1 MPTLKEVRYP
11 DSNVRDGAFAPGMFD
26 FPDNQIDYPPQA
38 FSAMQGNTATDKTAP
53 PTAAVMPVL
62 LIAAAAYFLGA

>member
-1 MPTLKEVRYP
+1 
-11 DSNVRDGAFAPGMFD
+11 MFD

>member
-1 MPTLKEVRYP
+1 MPLPNATG
-11 DSNVRDGAFAPGMFD
+11 SSMFD

-38 FSAMQGNTATDKTAP
+38 FTAMQGNTATDKTAP

>member
-1 MPTLKEVRYP
+1 MPMP
-11 DSNVRDGAFAPGMFD
+11 AFTNNGMFD

-38 FSAMQGNTATDKTAP
+38 FTAMQGNTASNNAAP
-53 PTAAVMPVL
+53 PTTVVMPVL

>member
-1 MPTLKEVRYP
+1 MPTLRESLKP
-11 DSNVRDGAFAPGMFD
+11 LPNATGSSMFD

-38 FSAMQGNTATDKTAP
+38 FTFTGMQGNTATDKTAP

>member
-1 MPTLKEVRYP
+1 MPMP
-11 DSNVRDGAFAPGMFD
+11 AFTNNGLFD

-38 FSAMQGNTATDKTAP
+38 FTAMQGNTANNNAAP
-53 PTAAVMPVL
+53 PTTVVMPVL

>member
-1 MPTLKEVRYP
+1 MP
-11 DSNVRDGAFAPGMFD
+11 AFTNNGMFD

-53 PTAAVMPVL
+53 PTTVVMPVL

>member
-1 MPTLKEVRYP
+1 MPMP
-11 DSNVRDGAFAPGMFD
+11 AFTNNGMFD

-38 FSAMQGNTATDKTAP
+38 FTAMQGNTANNAVP
-53 PTAAVMPVL
+53 PTTVVMPVL

>member
-1 MPTLKEVRYP
+1 MPLPNATG
-11 DSNVRDGAFAPGMFD
+11 SSMFD
-26 FPDNQIDYPPQA
+26 FPDNQIDYSPQA
-38 FSAMQGNTATDKTAP
+38 FTAMQGNTATDKTAP

>member
-1 MPTLKEVRYP
+1 MPMP
-11 DSNVRDGAFAPGMFD
+11 AFTNNGMFD

-38 FSAMQGNTATDKTAP
+38 FTFT
-53 PTAAVMPVL
+53 AVMPVL

>member
-1 MPTLKEVRYP
+1 MPMP
-11 DSNVRDGAFAPGMFD
+11 AFTNNGMFD

>member
-1 MPTLKEVRYP
+1 MPMP
-11 DSNVRDGAFAPGMFD
+11 AFTNNGMFD

-38 FSAMQGNTATDKTAP
+38 FTAMQGNTANNNAAP
-53 PTAAVMPVL
+53 PTTVVMPVL